1 MKGGWPAPRPNYQGA
16 ARGKGKQPEALERIK
31 APAATPPRQASWH
44 LALGTTLHTIIP
56 TRTQHLDGSAL
67 GPEWEKPGKEGGRER
82 GSHQEHPHHFLRI
95 YIYKVL

>member
-1 MKGGWPAPRPNYQGA
+1 MAPMKGGWPAPRPNYQGA

-56 TRTQHLDGSAL
+56 TRTQHLDGSATSAITVEMVDL
-67 GPEWEKPGKEGGRER
+67 IGEEGD
-82 GSHQEHPHHFLRI
+82 
-95 YIYKVL
+95 